1 MSDTEV
7 FLTVKNLKTHF
18 FTDEGVVK
26 AVNGVDLTVRRKET
40 ICIVGESGCGK
51 SITARSL
58 LKLIEPPGKIVGGQ
72 ILLQR
77 KDGGMVDI
85 ATLSPTGREIRS
97 IRGNDISMIFQEPMT
112 SLSPV
117 HTIGDQLQE
126 VLLVH
131 MNITKKEAR
140 ERVLEMLNK
149 VGIPKPAERFKSY
162 TFELSGGM
170 RQRAMI
176 AMALLCRSQLLI
188 ADEPTTALDVTTQAT
203 ILQLIYN
210 LQQEMDMAVM
220 FITHDL
226 GVVAEIA
233 DRVVVMYLG
242 QVVEY
247 GSEKDIFYKPGHPYL
262 RALLHSIPKISG
274 GGERLDS
281 IEGMV
286 PHPFRR
292 PSGCVFHPRCK
303 RKIDGLCDCEEPE
316 MAVEN
321 SGHGVK
327 CHLYKEENRES
338 AV

>member
-1 MSDTEV
+1 
-7 FLTVKNLKTHF
+7 
-18 FTDEGVVK
+18 
-26 AVNGVDLTVRRKET
+26 
-40 ICIVGESGCGK
+40 
-51 SITARSL
+51 
-58 LKLIEPPGKIVGGQ
+58 
-72 ILLQR
+72 
-77 KDGGMVDI
+77 
-85 ATLSPTGREIRS
+85 
-97 IRGNDISMIFQEPMT
+97 MIFQEPMS

-126 VLLVH
+126 ALLVH
-131 MNITKKEAR
+131 IKLTKQEAK

-149 VGIPKPAERFKSY
+149 VGIPKPAERFNNY

-203 ILQLIYN
+203 ILQLIYK
-210 LQQEMDMAVM
+210 LQQELGMAVM

-233 DRVVVMYLG
+233 DRVAVMYLG

-247 GSEKDIFYKPGHPYL
+247 GSVKDIFYNPKHPYL
-262 RALLHSIPKISG
+262 QALLRSIPKLAG
-274 GGERLDS
+274 GEERLDS

-292 PSGCVFHPRCK
+292 PSGCVFHPRCRMK
-303 RKIDGLCDCEEPE
+303 KDGVCNVEEPSVVTE
-316 MAVEN
+316 GP
-321 SGHGVK
+321 GHGVK
-327 CHLYKEENRES
+327 CHLFKGE
-338 AV
+338 AHV

>member
-7 FLTVKNLKTHF
+7 FLTIKGLKTHF

-26 AVNGVDLTVRRKET
+26 AVNGVDLTVKRKET

-51 SITARSL
+51 SITARSI
-58 LKLIEPPGKIVGGQ
+58 LKLIDSPGKIVEGQ

-77 KDGGMVDI
+77 KDGNVVDI
-85 ATLSPTGREIRS
+85 AGMSSTGKEIRS

-117 HTIGDQLQE
+117 HTIGDQLSE
-126 VLLVH
+126 VLLEH
-131 MNITKKEAR
+131 LEITKMEAKEQ
-140 ERVLEMLNK
+140 VLEMLNK
-149 VGIPKPAERFKSY
+149 VGIPRPAERFNSY

-210 LQQEMDMAVM
+210 LQQEMGMAVM

-233 DRVVVMYLG
+233 DRVAVMYLG
-242 QVVEY
+242 QIVEY
-247 GSEKDIFYKPGHPYL
+247 GSEKEIFHDPRHPYL
-262 RALLHSIPKISG
+262 QALLHSIPKISG
-274 GGERLDS
+274 ANERLDS

-303 RKIDGLCDCEEPE
+303 MKKEGICGSDEPKMVME
-316 MAVEN
+316 G

-327 CHLYKEENRES
+327 CHLYDGGSNE
-338 AV
+338 

>member
-1 MSDTEV
+1 MSDTDV
-7 FLTVKNLKTHF
+7 FLTINGLKTHF

-26 AVNGVDLTVRRKET
+26 AVNGVDLTVKRRET

-51 SITARSL
+51 SITARSI
-58 LKLIEPPGKIVGGQ
+58 LKLIDSPGKIVAGE
-72 ILLQR
+72 ILLHR
-77 KDGGMVDI
+77 KDGSLVDI
-85 ATLSPTGREIRS
+85 AAMSPTGREIRS

-126 VLLVH
+126 ILLVH
-131 MNITKKEAR
+131 MKISKTEAKEK
-140 ERVLEMLNK
+140 VLEMLNK
-149 VGIPKPAERFKSY
+149 VGIPKPIERFMSY

-176 AMALLCRSQLLI
+176 AMALLCQSQLLI

-203 ILQLIYN
+203 ILQLIYR
-210 LQQEMDMAVM
+210 LQQEMGMAVM

-233 DRVVVMYLG
+233 DRVAVMYLG
-242 QVVEY
+242 QIMEY
-247 GSEKDIFYKPGHPYL
+247 GTVKDVFHEPRHPYL
-262 RALLHSIPKISG
+262 QALLHSIPKISG
-274 GGERLDS
+274 GSERLDS

-303 RKIDGLCDCEEPE
+303 RKMEGLCDVEEPE
-316 MAVEN
+316 MIIEN
-321 SGHGVK
+321 SSHGVK
-327 CHLYKEENRES
+327 CHLYNGEKS
-338 AV
+338 

>member
-1 MSDTEV
+1 
-7 FLTVKNLKTHF
+7 
-18 FTDEGVVK
+18 
-26 AVNGVDLTVRRKET
+26 
-40 ICIVGESGCGK
+40 
-51 SITARSL
+51 
-58 LKLIEPPGKIVGGQ
+58 
-72 ILLQR
+72 
-77 KDGGMVDI
+77 
-85 ATLSPTGREIRS
+85 
-97 IRGNDISMIFQEPMT
+97 MIFQEPMT

-131 MNITKKEAR
+131 MNITKKEAQ

-149 VGIPKPAERFKSY
+149 VGIPKPAERFNSY

-210 LQQEMDMAVM
+210 LQQEMNMAVM

-247 GSEKDIFYKPGHPYL
+247 GSEKDIFYEPRHPYL
-262 RALLHSIPKISG
+262 RALLHSIPKIAG
-274 GGERLDS
+274 EEERLDS

-303 RKIDGLCDCEEPE
+303 MKMDGVCDCEEPE
-316 MAVEN
+316 MIMED

-327 CHLYKEENRES
+327 CHLYKGENHES

>member
-1 MSDTEV
+1 MSDAEV
-7 FLTVKNLKTHF
+7 FLTVKDLKTHF

-58 LKLIEPPGKIVGGQ
+58 LKLIDAPGKIVGGQ

-77 KDGGMVDI
+77 KDGSMIDI
-85 ATLSPTGREIRS
+85 AALSPAGKEIRS

-131 MNITKKEAR
+131 MDITKKEAD

-149 VGIPKPAERFKSY
+149 VGIPKPAERVKSY

-210 LQQEMDMAVM
+210 LQQEMGMAVL

-233 DRVVVMYLG
+233 DRVAVMYLG

-247 GSEKDIFYKPGHPYL
+247 GSEKDIFYNPKHPYL

-303 RKIDGLCDCEEPE
+303 MKIDGICDCEEP
-316 MAVEN
+316 AIVVEG

-327 CHLYKEENRES
+327 CHLYKGEGRE
-338 AV
+338 